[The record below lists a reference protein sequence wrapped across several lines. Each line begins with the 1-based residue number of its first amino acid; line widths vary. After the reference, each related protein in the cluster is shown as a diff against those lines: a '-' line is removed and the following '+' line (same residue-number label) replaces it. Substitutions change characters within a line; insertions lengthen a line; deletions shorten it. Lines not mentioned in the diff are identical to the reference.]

1 MLQVEEIEKNELQEE
16 EKEEIKEK
24 EIKIQAHIKKETI
37 LRNTA
42 SNYIRLICNA
52 DRKARNMLL
61 VNSFF
66 LAASI
71 TLLSDSLVSI
81 PYSWISAVLLLATN
95 LSSLFFILQSVR
107 PNFSLFKHPDLENN
121 LIHYKKCSQL
131 TLGEYMQQMK
141 EVMADNE
148 KALDAVLKDLYYY
161 GNLLNIKYKLI
172 RHAYRIFTIGMFL
185 SIASYLLMLLIES

>member
-1 MLQVEEIEKNELQEE
+1 MLQIEEIEKDTRQ
-16 EKEEIKEK
+16 EKEAIEEK

-42 SNYIRLICNA
+42 TNYIRLICNA

-66 LAASI
+66 LAASV
-71 TLLSDSLVSI
+71 TLLSNSLVSL
-81 PYSWISAVLLLATN
+81 PNSWISSVLLLATN
-95 LSSLFFILQSVR
+95 LFSLFFILQSVR

-121 LIHYKKCSQL
+121 LIHYKKCSEL

-141 EVMADNE
+141 ETMADNE
-148 KALDAVLKDLYYY
+148 KSLEAVLKDLYYY
-161 GNLLNIKYKLI
+161 GNLLNIKYRLI
-172 RHAYRIFTIGMFL
+172 RQAYRIFTWGMFL
-185 SIASYLLMLLIES
+185 SISSYLLMLLIES